1 MTDFNTFLNQGW
13 SDHAAEPAAVFA
25 RCQDATDLVEEPGQL
40 AALGILAAHVSGEHL
55 GRWDE
60 GAAFLDSLRGHASYR
75 SDEPSGRQL
84 HLSKASLHLASG
96 DGHAAERELAAVA
109 SPEHHPASPR
119 VRMLAATSAALAG
132 RGRTAQAMTLFEEAL
147 ALAAYDPP
155 ASDPA
160 ARALAVT
167 GNNLAVEL
175 EQAPDRDAAGTRLMK
190 TAAATARRYWERVG
204 TWVNVKIAEV
214 RLAHTHLA
222 AGEAD
227 LALARA
233 RAALSLCDEQDAPD
247 AHRFYPWV
255 AESLALHALGERA
268 AALLASGRAERALAT
283 MDSDQ
288 WPGADADYESLRNTL
303 AADSGAEHLR

>member
-1 MTDFNTFLNQGW
+1 MTDFDTFLNAGW
-13 SDHAAEPAAVFA
+13 NDHAAEPEAVFA
-25 RCQDATDLVEEPGQL
+25 RCRDAAALVEEPGQL

-60 GAAFLDSLRGHASYR
+60 GAAFLDALCRHGSYR
-75 SDEPSGRQL
+75 SDEPGGRQL

-96 DGHAAERELAAVA
+96 QRDAAERELAAA
-109 SPEHHPASPR
+109 AAAEHHPASPR

-132 RGRTAQAMTLFEEAL
+132 RARTTEAMALFEEAL

-155 ASDPA
+155 ADDPA

-175 EQAPDRDAAGTRLMK
+175 EQAPDRDGAGTQLMK
-190 TAAATARRYWERVG
+190 TAAVTARTYWERVG

-227 LALARA
+227 AALAHA
-233 RAALSLCDEQDAPD
+233 HAALALCDEQDAPD

-255 AESLALHALGERA
+255 AEALALHALGDPA
-268 AALLASGRAERALAT
+268 AALEASRRAERALAT
-283 MDSDQ
+283 MDSEQ
-288 WPGADADYESLRNTL
+288 WPGAGADHESLRNTL
-303 AADSGAEHLR
+303 SGSGGAGGVG